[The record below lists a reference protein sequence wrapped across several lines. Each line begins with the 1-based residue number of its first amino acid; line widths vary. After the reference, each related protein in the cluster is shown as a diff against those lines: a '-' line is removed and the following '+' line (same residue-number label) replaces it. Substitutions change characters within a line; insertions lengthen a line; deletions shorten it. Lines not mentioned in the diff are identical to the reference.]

1 MTKPESLGVGLLP
14 IVVAAGL
21 LSGGLFRQTPAPEP
35 AKMAVKPAEQ
45 LREEIRLTG
54 PWLSDL
60 RPVMETIGDA
70 MGLPIQRDQASRTSD
85 VTAANL
91 HNISV
96 ERVTAAIARVH
107 AALERRMSG
116 QSGEC
121 DVDDLTSDE
130 QTLNGYLL
138 SAPDDED
145 PKSSSRKLLTTVA
158 EASLN
163 QLRDWRSFLA
173 LTKRARRQTGESA
186 ARYDVTFIVATVP
199 DYVDSNAGWFADQ
212 SLTAIQAAMSRSAYL
227 LDRFRLIDWTRT
239 DPRTDNPV
247 ANDSRLHERQ
257 PGALIFR
264 DSQKRDGDTSSSV
277 DGKRVVHLRVV
288 LLALETPTSGMH
300 RSALRNAIKFI
311 RAWHTCSGDDKEG
324 LDVLGPTFSG
334 STLSMALTLGDPDD
348 RFAGAFKRTRVIT
361 GSASADDNLE
371 TFQRFA
377 PSAEFHAT
385 VQPTLKTLPVMAAFL
400 EGMNSSWRCGTHVAI
415 LRESN
420 TAYGQAADRQ
430 ALKKS
435 KGLSPVQGSTRR
447 PDDCKPLAEAE
458 VFAFPLHVSQLR
470 SDSPETTRDTV
481 TVLPS
486 PAIPLNMRE
495 TTPPADQIPALR
507 PQLTSPVVNAT
518 VDTILDTIRHER
530 LTAVGIQATDDR
542 DVLFLAREVKRAVP
556 DVQLFLIGAH
566 ALYLHQDYIP
576 YLRGTLVAST
586 YPLSLTAQSRATSD
600 PHTREPFQ
608 SWAAEGL
615 FNATLLLMDSK
626 SALRDYCD
634 PSTVG
639 DQQDRHLESITQCVP
654 RVSVSVIGE
663 DGFWP
668 LPGDH
673 AQGTDNA
680 GYVQPA
686 GTPEDFSPIPLPP
699 LPTQAR
705 IVFTVVGLFV
715 LAQVLMLLFM
725 RHRLRKGERPGT
737 FLKWPVLRVLAPPMT
752 HKTAA
757 RLHRISLVICFAV
770 LAAISAWVTVV
781 LTPFLLSSPSGV
793 LVGVTLV
800 TIGVML
806 PALLP
811 RTSREAQHVY
821 WGPEA
826 ARRRTRWLLSPVIA
840 LLALGLCAFI
850 VYLVGL
856 VSGDTPADV
865 QLTLARLVGGGIIS
879 PATATLCLFAALYAG
894 IFGGM
899 RRLSLVGWGYAQL
912 EKKSRAFDLL
922 NRPPTWSPNDRRPQ
936 ACARL
941 SDVLDMPAQN
951 LPVSYTAGILLVLVV
966 AVLSIGGISTIE
978 GKAFTWF
985 FGATSATVLMLG
997 LLNLAQGLTIWNTA
1011 RAHLKWLA
1019 QSPIE
1024 GSFTAIANLV
1034 PWNLSL
1040 TPPRLME
1047 LLPVARRADQIALEF
1062 RVLRDRTEVS
1072 GCGRS
1077 RIDDEP
1083 RGEPLDQDD
1092 RVETKLTIRKR
1103 DFGGIGRN
1111 VAVASHVSSLEQEI
1125 VEQQHAPFTQSSS
1138 WMRLWEVSDAIVL
1151 LLQRTAWCRL
1161 VPNRQSAPPSGI
1173 PVATTVG
1180 GPTDVGQADIA
1191 ISQRMRMA
1199 AALELDSDSIR
1210 HRNMAHEHA
1219 GLLRRCEELI
1229 ALQFGFVLRDIVART
1244 IAALFTAMLCL
1255 MFLTAAH
1262 LLYSFNGRSAMLTV
1276 DLLAV
1281 AGASLASI
1289 WILVG
1294 MERETVL
1301 SRLRNTTPGQLDIN
1315 WAFVQRVAVYGVLP
1329 LLVVIASVFPEI
1341 GNSIFGWLEPL
1352 RKLSSV

>member
-1 MTKPESLGVGLLP
+1 MTKPESFGVGLLP
-14 IVVAAGL
+14 IAVAAGL
-21 LSGGLFRQTPAPEP
+21 LSGGLFRQTPVPEP
-35 AKMAVKPAEQ
+35 AKMAMKPAEQ
-45 LREEIRLTG
+45 VREEIRPTG

-70 MGLPIQRDQASRTSD
+70 MGLQIQRDQVSRTSD
-85 VTAANL
+85 VTTANL
-91 HNISV
+91 HNISA
-96 ERVTAAIARVH
+96 EKVTAAIARLH
-107 AALERRMSG
+107 AELERRMGS

-121 DVDDLTSDE
+121 DVGGLLTSDE

-138 SAPDDED
+138 STPDDED
-145 PKSSSRKLLTTVA
+145 SKSSPPKLLTTDA

-163 QLRDWRSFLA
+163 ELRDWRAFLA
-173 LTKRARRQTGESA
+173 LMERARGQTGKSA

-212 SLTAIQAAMSRSAYL
+212 SLTAIQSAMSRSAYL

-264 DSQKRDGDTSSSV
+264 EAQKREEDTSSSV
-277 DGKRVVHLRVV
+277 DGERVVRLRVV
-288 LLALETPTSGMH
+288 LLALETPTSGVH
-300 RSALRNAIKFI
+300 RSALRNAIRFI
-311 RAWHTCSGDDKEG
+311 RAWRKCSGDEKEG

-348 RFAGAFKRTRVIT
+348 EFARAFKRIRVIS
-361 GSASADDNLE
+361 GSASADDNVD

-377 PSAEFHAT
+377 PGAKFTAA
-385 VQPTLKTLPVMAAFL
+385 VQPTSEIWRVMAAVL
-400 EGMNSSWRCGTHVAI
+400 ERMNPSWTCGRNVGI
-415 LRESN
+415 LKESN
-420 TAYGQAADRQ
+420 TAYGQASAFGR
-430 ALKKS
+430 ASRTAK
-435 KGLSPVQGSTRR
+435 
-447 PDDCKPLAEAE
+447 DCEKDPPLAEAE

-470 SDSPETTRDTV
+470 SDSPETTSSTV
-481 TVLPS
+481 TLLPA

-495 TTPPADQIPALR
+495 TTPAADQIPALR
-507 PQLTSPVVNAT
+507 PQLTSPVVDAT

-542 DVLFLAREVKRAVP
+542 DVLFLAREVKRAAP
-556 DVQLFLIGAH
+556 DVQLFLLGAH

-586 YPLSLTAQSRATSD
+586 YSLSLTEQSRAPD
-600 PHTREPFQ
+600 HTREPFQ
-608 SWAAEGL
+608 SMASEGL
-615 FNATLLLMDSK
+615 FNATLLLMNSNP
-626 SALRDYCD
+626 ALLRDYCD
-634 PSTVG
+634 PSADPSAAR
-639 DQQDRHLESITQCVP
+639 DQPTSVAREQLCAP
-654 RVSVSVIGE
+654 PVSVSVIGE

-673 AQGTDNA
+673 SQGTQSA
-680 GYVQPA
+680 GYVEPA
-686 GTPEDFSPIPLPP
+686 VTLEDFSQIPLPP

-725 RHRLRKGERPGT
+725 RHRLRRGESPGT

-752 HKTAA
+752 YKTAA
-757 RLHRISLVICFAV
+757 SLHRFSLALCFVV
-770 LAAISAWVTVV
+770 LAVISAWVTVV
-781 LTPFLLSSPSGV
+781 LAPFLFSSPPGV
-793 LVGVTLV
+793 LVGATVLV
-800 TIGVML
+800 TIGVLL

-811 RTSREAQHVY
+811 RTTREAQDLY
-821 WGPEA
+821 TGPEA
-826 ARRRTRWLLSPVIA
+826 AQRKTSWLLSPVIV
-840 LLALGLCAFI
+840 LLALGLCAFM
-850 VYLVGL
+850 VYVVGL
-856 VSGDTPADV
+856 VLSGDTRGDV
-865 QLTLARLVGGGIIS
+865 QLTLARLVGGGIVS

-899 RRLSLVGWGYAQL
+899 RRLSLVGRGYAQL
-912 EKKSRAFDLL
+912 EKKSRAFELL
-922 NRPPTWSPNDRRPQ
+922 NRPPTLTPIGPYPQ

-951 LPVSYTAGILLVLVV
+951 LPLSYTAGILLILVV

-985 FGATSATVLMLG
+985 FGAASATVLMLG

-1024 GSFTAIANLV
+1024 RSFTAIASLV

-1040 TPPRLME
+1040 APPRLME
-1047 LLPVARRADQIALEF
+1047 LMPVARRADQIALEF
-1062 RVLRDRTEVS
+1062 RVLRDRTED
-1072 GCGRS
+1072 GACGRS
-1077 RIDDEP
+1077 RIGDEP
-1083 RGEPLDQDD
+1083 RGGLVDQDD
-1092 RVETKLTIRKR
+1092 SIETKLTIRNR
-1103 DFGGIGRN
+1103 DFDGIGKN
-1111 VAVASHVSSLEQEI
+1111 VAVASHVSILEQEI
-1125 VEQQHAPFTQSSS
+1125 AEQQYAPFTQSSS
-1138 WMRLWEVSDAIVL
+1138 WWRLWKVSDAIVL
-1151 LLQRTAWCRL
+1151 LLQRTAWRRL
-1161 VPNRQSAPPSGI
+1161 VPNRQSASPSGI
-1173 PVATTVG
+1173 PVALSNRG
-1180 GPTDVGQADIA
+1180 LTDVGPADIGL
-1191 ISQRMRMA
+1191 SERMRMA
-1199 AALELDSDSIR
+1199 AVLELDLDSIC
-1210 HRNMAHEHA
+1210 HRSTEHEHA
-1219 GLLRRCEELI
+1219 GLLSRCEELI

-1255 MFLTAAH
+1255 TFLTAAH
-1262 LLYSFNGRSAMLTV
+1262 LLYSFNGRSSMLTV

-1281 AGASLASI
+1281 AGASVASI

-1301 SRLRNTTPGQLDIN
+1301 SRLRNTTPGRLDIN
-1315 WAFVQRVAVYGVLP
+1315 WAFVQRVAVYGLLP
-1329 LLVVIASVFPEI
+1329 LLVVIASLFPEI